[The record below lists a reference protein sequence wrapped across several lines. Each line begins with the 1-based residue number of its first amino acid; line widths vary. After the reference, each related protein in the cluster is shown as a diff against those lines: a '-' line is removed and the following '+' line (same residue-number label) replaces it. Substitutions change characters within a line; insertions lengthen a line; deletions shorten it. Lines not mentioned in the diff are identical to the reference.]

1 MADRFST
8 FGQTIFTEIS
18 ALAAQ
23 HKAVNL
29 GQGFP
34 DFDGADFVKE
44 AAIQAIRDGK
54 SQYALMTG
62 VPDLAAEIADVFQRD
77 TGIKVDARKEVTVT
91 AGCTEAIASAFLGLC
106 NPGDEV
112 VVFEPACEW
121 RRGRLPLLLPFCGS
135 LTFRCLLNVRRF

>member
-1 MADRFST
+1 VADRFSS

-34 DFDGADFVKE
+34 DFDGADFVKD
-44 AAIQAIRDGK
+44 AAIQAIKDGK

-62 VPDLAAEIADVFQRD
+62 VPDLAAVIAEVFEKD
-77 TGIKVDARKEVTVT
+77 TGIRVDPKAEVTVT

-112 VVFEPACEW
+112 VVFEPACESAP
-121 RRGRLPLLLPFCGS
+121 GAG
-135 LTFRCLLNVRRF
+135 

>member
-1 MADRFST
+1 MADRFSS

-34 DFDGADFVKE
+34 DFDGADFVKD
-44 AAIQAIRDGK
+44 AAIQAIREGK

-62 VPDLAAEIADVFQRD
+62 VPDLAGVIAEVFEKD
-77 TGIKVDARKEVTVT
+77 TGIRVDPKAEVTVT

-106 NPGDEV
+106 SPGDEV
-112 VVFEPACEW
+112 VVFEPACECSPPDA
-121 RRGRLPLLLPFCGS
+121 G
-135 LTFRCLLNVRRF
+135 